1 MTEDVIISLGFERVD
16 VPKEESGDKN
26 DYYYY
31 TKDVGEMSF
40 ITNESD
46 LLVNGQWV
54 CRLFDYDVNISSEE
68 DMKDL
73 IRIFSKN
80 K

>member
-1 MTEDVIISLGFERVD
+1 MTEDVIIGLGFERVD
-16 VPKEESGDKN
+16 VSKEESGDKN

-31 TKDVGEMSF
+31 TKDVGKMSF

-80 K
+80 